1 MNFQVEALLSAIEQV
16 RAEMCARAQQHAEN
30 QRRYMRKGRV
40 GCCWRAR
47 MPLTIGRGRLEQSE
61 LRFAELQ
68 RTRMLQL
75 DAQISNSIGEGLYSQ
90 KSFT

>member
-1 MNFQVEALLSAIEQV
+1 
-16 RAEMCARAQQHAEN
+16 
-30 QRRYMRKGRV
+30 
-40 GCCWRAR
+40 
-47 MPLTIGRGRLEQSE
+47 MPLTIGRDRLEQSE